1 MSYYWVFL
9 YNFGEIAP
17 TTYGYAPL
25 PPGSD
30 FAAFGSPNFSRPIHY
45 TPTNNIF
52 YNETLFSFY
61 LDYLQNTLLPLNPVL
76 GSYVTATSLPSF
88 LPIQDGNRIQPISVS
103 IATTYYCTVTQ
114 LKGWVSLLI
123 SVVVADWA
131 LITGAYTFFVWIGS
145 WHRLRYFGIEKK
157 ERNDHSGNS
166 VIGGNLN

>member
-1 MSYYWVFL
+1 VSYYWVFL

-30 FAAFGSPNFSRPIHY
+30 FLAFGCPNFSQPIQY

-61 LDYLQNTLLPLNPVL
+61 LDYLQNTLFPLNQVL
-76 GSYVTATSLPSF
+76 GSFVAVNSLPPF
-88 LPIQDGNRIQPISVS
+88 LPIQDGNRIQPASVS
-103 IATTYYCTVTQ
+103 IATTYSCTITQ

-131 LITGAYTFFVWIGS
+131 FIAGVYAFFIWIGS
-145 WHRLRYFGIEKK
+145 SSRFGYFGIKK
-157 ERNDHSGNS
+157 EERNDPSGNA
-166 VIGGNLN
+166 IICGNLN